1 VPGLRDDIVQLIRR
15 DGPMRFD
22 RYMELALYDPGRGY
36 YSTAEPIGRRGDFI
50 TSPEVGP
57 LFGAVIARVL
67 DGWWRELGEPDDY
80 VVVDAGAGP
89 GTLARSVVAAEPAC
103 ADALTYLEV
112 EHADV
117 WPLFPF
123 TGVILA
129 NELLDN
135 LPVRVLQ
142 RSDAGWR
149 EVAVGVDDGG
159 LVEVTVPLADDVAD
173 WADLWAPRAAPGAR
187 IPVPER
193 ARQWVGDARASLLG
207 GHLLVVD
214 YMAPTSALAERGD
227 TWLRTYRG
235 HERGGD
241 PLDDPGGQDLTAD
254 VAVDQLTDDQ
264 PPSRVTTQAELLR
277 AHGIDELVDEGRA
290 IWHER
295 AHIGDLAAIRGRS
308 RVREAEALLDPDGLG
323 AFTVLQWDV

>member
-1 VPGLRDDIVQLIRR
+1 VPGLRDDIVQLVRR

-22 RYMELALYDPGRGY
+22 RYMELALYDPGRGFY
-36 YSTAEPIGRRGDFI
+36 ATAEPIGRRGDFI

-67 DGWWRELGEPDDY
+67 DDWWRQLGEPDDF

-89 GTLARSVVAAEPAC
+89 GTLARAVVAAEPDC

-123 TGVILA
+123 AGVVLA

-135 LPVRVLQ
+135 LPCRVLQ
-142 RSDAGWR
+142 RTADGWG
-149 EVAVGVDDGG
+149 ELMVGVADGA
-159 LVEVTVPLADDVAD
+159 LVEVVEPVDTELAG
-173 WADLWAPRAAPGAR
+173 WADQWAPRAAAGTR

-193 ARQWVGDARASLLG
+193 ARRWVTDALASLLR
-207 GHLLVVD
+207 GHLLVID
-214 YMAPTSALAERGD
+214 YMAPTATLAERDGG
-227 TWLRTYRG
+227 WLRTYRG
-235 HERGGD
+235 HERGAD
-241 PLDDPGGQDLTAD
+241 PLVDPGAQDITAD
-254 VAVDQLTDDQ
+254 VAVDQVTDEQ
-264 PPSRVTTQAELLR
+264 PPTAVCTQAELLR
-277 AHGIDELVDEGRA
+277 AHGIDELVEEGRA

-295 AHIGDLAAIRGRS
+295 AHLGDLEAIRGRS

-323 AFTVLQWDV
+323 AFTALQWDV